1 MKRGVVYALRDE
13 VRQLMKTRKS
23 RSRQARTG
31 RGEVMRTPSRSA
43 DEAFPPLT
51 TSLESFVKD
60 GSDREFRLLV
70 YDLIKLANQL
80 ARNRKHFATYM
91 GVTEAQWLM
100 IMIIAETQGAT
111 VGHLAQQLNVSSQ
124 FVTIEIGDLV
134 KKSIVEKRPNE
145 SDRRSMFLS
154 LTPKGKNLLREVA
167 PMLQKANDIMFRS
180 LIPERARVLKE
191 IVSTLIA
198 DGATALHELEAPHW
212 AGKKAPSAEPAQLQ
226 HRKARVTR

>member
-1 MKRGVVYALRDE
+1 MT
-13 VRQLMKTRKS
+13 KTKS
-23 RSRQARTG
+23 GLPQARSAPAA
-31 RGEVMRTPSRSA
+31 RTRRPDTSA
-43 DEAFPPLT
+43 DETFPPLT
-51 TSLESFVKD
+51 TSLETFVKN
-60 GSDREFRLLV
+60 GSDRDFRLLV
-70 YDLIKLANQL
+70 YDLIKLSNQL
-80 ARNRKHFATYM
+80 MRNRKHFATYM
-91 GVTEAQWLM
+91 AVTEAQWLM
-100 IMIIAETQGAT
+100 IMIIAEMAATT